1 MKIIVFH
8 ILFIKGFFAMFMV
21 FATNFGGVCL
31 QITTD
36 YWLSYWI
43 KNSYSTP
50 VQPTGPYVS
59 LNLKTIY
66 DMILYRIVLS
76 CTNPRFDYS
85 IHSFFHL
92 FVHSFI
98 YSRGLVCFY
107 RTLENSNISQSMLKL
122 LSHLKL
128 FFDKSTGDISRGID
142 NTVYLT

>member
-1 MKIIVFH
+1 
-8 ILFIKGFFAMFMV
+8 MFMV

-66 DMILYRIVLS
+66 DMILYRIDLS
-76 CTNPRFDYS
+76 CTNPCFDYS

-98 YSRGLVCFY
+98 YSRGIVCFY
-107 RTLENSNISQSMLKL
+107 
-122 LSHLKL
+122 
-128 FFDKSTGDISRGID
+128 
-142 NTVYLT
+142 

>member
-85 IHSFFHL
+85 IHSFIYSFI
-92 FVHSFI
+92 HSFI
-98 YSRGLVCFY
+98 REESCVFIEHLKTR
-107 RTLENSNISQSMLKL
+107 NISQSMLKL